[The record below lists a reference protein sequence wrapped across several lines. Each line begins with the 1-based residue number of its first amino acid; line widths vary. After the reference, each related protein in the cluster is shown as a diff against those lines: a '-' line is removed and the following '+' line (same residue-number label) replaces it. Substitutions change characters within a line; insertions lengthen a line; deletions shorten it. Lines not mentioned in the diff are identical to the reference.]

1 MRWSDR
7 IAGARQLFARRL
19 QAAEDVNFVPP
30 MNNKTPYVR
39 FSLALALLLALAP
52 AHPSRAETLTVGGT
66 GTSAPLVERL
76 AHAYSK
82 LKPDVTVRVVSPP
95 MGSNGAIRA
104 ALAGAIDLAVA
115 GRPLTDAE
123 RAQGGQDRELGRT
136 ALAFVTSKAPAP
148 PGWSVDDLAS
158 IYAGKVT
165 HWADGSPIR
174 IVMRSQG
181 ESDTA
186 TLRSLSPA
194 MNAAVDAAYTW
205 PGMLIAANDLDNIA
219 MLEKTPGSLGMSSLS
234 LRLQGGP
241 LHPIA
246 LQGKL
251 PSLAAVRAGDY
262 PHLKVLYLVRGARLS
277 ETGRGFLEFIFS
289 AAGAV
294 VVERSGY
301 LPARAGHPR

>member
-1 MRWSDR
+1 
-7 IAGARQLFARRL
+7 
-19 QAAEDVNFVPP
+19 
-30 MNNKTPYVR
+30 
-39 FSLALALLLALAP
+39 
-52 AHPSRAETLTVGGT
+52 
-66 GTSAPLVERL
+66 LVERL

-123 RAQGGQDRELGRT
+123 KAQGGQDRELGRT

-194 MNAAVDAAYTW
+194 MNAAVDAAFAR

-219 MLEKTPGSLGMSSLS
+219 MLEKTSGSLGMSSLS
-234 LRLQGGP
+234 LLQPQAGP

-251 PSLAAVRAGDY
+251 PSLAAVREGTY

-277 ETGRGFLEFIFS
+277 ETGRGFLEFMFS